1 MTRPRYPEWR
11 YDVPVRGYQLHSADW
26 WDGHDVGY
34 SRGVVVGQRTPDPAV
49 VEELARQWL
58 HDDAARLAREVAA
71 LISDERTAQLA
82 RERAG
87 RAAARARLTRPHTRH
102 LGGDAA

>member
-1 MTRPRYPEWR
+1 MTHQ
-11 YDVPVRGYQLHSADW
+11 GYLPHDPSLGDRCYCRCFFVGSD
-26 WDGHDVGY
+26 DGFA
-34 SRGVVVGQRTPDPAV
+34 RGVVVGQRTPDPAV

-71 LISDERTAQLA
+71 LISDEHTAQLA

-87 RAAARARLTRPHTRH
+87 RAAARARLTRPRTRH